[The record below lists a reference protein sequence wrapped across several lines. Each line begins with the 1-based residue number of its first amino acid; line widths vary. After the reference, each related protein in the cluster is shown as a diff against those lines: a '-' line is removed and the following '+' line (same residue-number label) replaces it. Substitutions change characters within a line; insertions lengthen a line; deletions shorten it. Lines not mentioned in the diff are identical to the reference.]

1 MRIFLTGATGV
12 IGRRLIPQLVSS
24 GHQVSAVGR
33 SPEKSTLL
41 ERLGA
46 RPVTVDPYDG
56 RSIDQALAGHDT
68 AINLATHIPHSIAKT
83 LLPGAWRENDRLRRI
98 TSSLLV
104 TAAIGKGVA
113 RVIQESFAP
122 AYPSQGDSW
131 ITEESPL
138 QPVRYNRT
146 LIDAEQAAE
155 RFTRSGGV
163 GIVLRFAGF
172 YGPDSTQLGDM
183 LQSVRRGRLPLPGDP
198 EAFFTFVSHDD
209 AAAAVLTA
217 LDLPSGAYNV
227 ADDEPVTR
235 RVLGDTLAT
244 LLGVKPPKPM
254 PKWVSRLLGSLG
266 ELMSRSQR
274 ISNRKLR
281 ASSDWRPRYP
291 SVREGL
297 RATLEELRKA
307 A

>member
-12 IGRRLIPQLVSS
+12 IGRRLVPQLVSD
-24 GHQVSAVGR
+24 HHEVSAVARTAG
-33 SPEKSTLL
+33 KGALL

-46 RPVTVDPYDG
+46 RPVIVDLFDG
-56 RSIDQALAGHDT
+56 TSIARALAGHDT
-68 AINLATHIPHSIAKT
+68 AVNLATHIPHSSAKM
-83 LLPGAWRENDRLRRI
+83 LLPGTWRENDRIRRI
-98 TSSLLV
+98 TSGLLV
-104 TAAIGKGVA
+104 DTALAKGVG
-113 RVIQESFAP
+113 RIIQESFAP
-122 AYPSQGDSW
+122 VYAAQGDAW

-138 QPVRYNRT
+138 QPARYNRT
-146 LIDAEQAAE
+146 VIDAEQAAE
-155 RFTRSGGV
+155 RFSRGGGT

-172 YGPDSTQLGDM
+172 YGPDSTQFGDM
-183 LQSVRRGRLPLPGDP
+183 LQSIRRGTIPLPGDP
-198 EAFFTFVSHDD
+198 DAFFSFISHDD
-209 AAAAVLTA
+209 AATAVRAALT
-217 LDLPSGAYNV
+217 LPSGTYNV

-235 RVLGDTLAT
+235 RVLGDTLAA
-244 LLGVKPPKPM
+244 LLGVKPPRPL
-254 PKWVSRLLGSLG
+254 PRWITRLLGSLG

-281 ASSDWRPRYP
+281 DSSDWRPRYP